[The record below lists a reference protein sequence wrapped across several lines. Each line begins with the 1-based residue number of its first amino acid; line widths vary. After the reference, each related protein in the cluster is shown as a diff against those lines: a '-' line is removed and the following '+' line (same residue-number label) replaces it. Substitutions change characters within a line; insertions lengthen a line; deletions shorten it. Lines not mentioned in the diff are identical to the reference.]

1 MDFTYSIT
9 EKEFVDEVRTWLE
22 EHIVGEFVSAKR
34 KRSNGHDDVPAELQ
48 IEWEKELAKGLAR
61 HRFPQIYRR
70 KRVLIS

>member
-22 EHIVGEFVSAKR
+22 EHIVGEFVSIRGKGLT
-34 KRSNGHDDVPAELQ
+34 GHDDVPAELQ
-48 IEWEKELAKGLAR
+48 IEWERTSQRWLAR
-61 HRFPQIYRR
+61 HRFPQIYRW